1 MHRKIRSQDT
11 IARSMIENVS
21 KNVNKNVAVRTQIN
35 KRVHGSWRSY
45 VATVW

>member
-1 MHRKIRSQDT
+1 MHRKI
-11 IARSMIENVS
+11 ARYDRKIDDRER
-21 KNVNKNVAVRTQIN
+21 KNVNKNVVRTQIN

>member
-1 MHRKIRSQDT
+1 MHRKIRSQD
-11 IARSMIENVS
+11 RSIDDRER
-21 KNVNKNVAVRTQIN
+21 KNVNKNVRTQIN